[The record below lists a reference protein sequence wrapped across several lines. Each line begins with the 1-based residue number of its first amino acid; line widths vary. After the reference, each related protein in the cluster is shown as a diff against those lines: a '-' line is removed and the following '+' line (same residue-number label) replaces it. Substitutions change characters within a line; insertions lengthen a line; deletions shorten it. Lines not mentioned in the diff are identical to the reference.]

1 MLFESLKIRDVNIK
15 NRVVVSPM
23 CQYSAKEGYVQT
35 HHKTHYGQLALGGA
49 GLVFLEASGVTAQGR
64 ITNGCLGIWDDKQ
77 INGLREITQS
87 IKVLGSIP
95 AIQLGHAGQK
105 ASMQRPWHGNGP
117 QTSIDT
123 ARGDIIWEP
132 IAPMGRPL
140 DDGWLKPRQ
149 MEEKEVDEV
158 REAFVKAAERSIE
171 AGFDVIEIHMAH
183 GYLLHSFLSPLSNS
197 RNDQYGGSIENR
209 MRFPLEVVKKVRE
222 RIGEKTPLF
231 VRISAEDGI
240 DGGWTIEDSV
250 QFCHFLKEQG
260 VDVIDCSSGGNSSKG
275 ATASGQKRVSGFQV
289 PFAEKIKKEVGIK
302 TQAVGLIRTFDF
314 ANSILQEE
322 KADLIALGRQ
332 HLFNPF
338 LTNQARELANQNR
351 DFEECPQQY
360 RWWLTKWKAALND
373 INEKP

>member
-49 GLVFLEASGVTAQGR
+49 GLVFLEATGVTAQGR

-132 IAPMGRPL
+132 IAPMDRPL

-149 MEEKEVDEV
+149 MEEKELDEV

-197 RNDQYGGSIENR
+197 RNDEYGGSIDNR

-260 VDVIDCSSGGNSSKG
+260 VDVVDCSSGGNSSKG
-275 ATASGQKRVSGFQV
+275 ATASGQKRTSGFQV

-302 TQAVGLIRTFDF
+302 TQAVGLIRTFDI

-322 KADLIALGRQ
+322 RADLIALGGIRA
-332 HLFNPF
+332 PYGF
-338 LTNQARELANQNR
+338 L
-351 DFEECPQQY
+351 
-360 RWWLTKWKAALND
+360 
-373 INEKP
+373 